1 MEERQRVVVIS
12 LSGSQTAGRSPNRLD
27 IEGVRS
33 DQVQLVA
40 RGISW
45 PAPRQIGCGA
55 ALPRSSSRGARFSSA
70 WITERI
76 SANEGVGAG

>member
-27 IEGVRS
+27 IEGVRA

-55 ALPRSSSRGARFSSA
+55 MLPRSLSRGARFSSVWMIA
-70 WITERI
+70 RS
-76 SANEGVGAG
+76 SADEGVGAG